1 MNVALSEILS
11 DLETLETE
19 QDFTRKFEETFAK
32 LGYNKFTYLGL
43 EAELVRGSTLPTA
56 SSDVIYFTNLD
67 PLWVHGYVEN
77 DYAFSDPTF
86 QDCYTSRLPF
96 RWTETYR
103 SNLRS
108 QEESNMMADA
118 WENGLQRGL
127 TVPVHGPNSELGI
140 LSLYS
145 DLSDKEFL
153 RVTETTQYDIHL
165 IAHYIHDAVQ
175 NKLRHESVIPMP
187 IALTNRELEI
197 LQWTVDGKTAWE
209 VGSILNIAER
219 TVNFHVQNVMEKF
232 GVHNKTQPAAKAI
245 GMGLLDI

>member
-1 MNVALSEILS
+1 MGSSL
-11 DLETLETE
+11 
-19 QDFTRKFEETFAK
+19 
-32 LGYNKFTYLGL
+32 
-43 EAELVRGSTLPTA
+43 RGKRLRIFRP
-56 SSDVIYFTNLD
+56 DI
-67 PLWVHGYVEN
+67 
-77 DYAFSDPTF
+77 
-86 QDCYTSRLPF
+86 SRLLYIAPSLSLDRDVSVEF
-96 RWTETYR
+96 TVPRRIEHDGGR
-103 SNLRS
+103 
-108 QEESNMMADA
+108 
-118 WENGLQRGL
+118 LQRGL

-175 NKLRHESVIPMP
+175 NKLRHESLIPMP

-232 GVHNKTQPAAKAI
+232 GVHNKTQAAAKAI